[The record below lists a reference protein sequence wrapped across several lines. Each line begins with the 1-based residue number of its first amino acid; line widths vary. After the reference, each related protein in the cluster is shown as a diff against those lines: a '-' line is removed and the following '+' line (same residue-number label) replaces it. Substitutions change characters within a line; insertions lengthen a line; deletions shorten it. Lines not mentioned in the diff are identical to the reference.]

1 MTLKAG
7 INSLIFFVDVLFEQD
22 LRENLYCNKWLLS
35 ENFTFKYMF
44 SDTVRKG
51 IIDINSFNG
60 TEELAMLGSMSALSG
75 TGIWLIVASFF
86 KLPVSGTHSVVG
98 ATMGY
103 ALVAHGLSG
112 VKWKTF
118 GMIGKK

>member
-1 MTLKAG
+1 M
-7 INSLIFFVDVLFEQD
+7 LFEQD
-22 LRENLYCNKWLLS
+22 LRDNLYRNKWLLS
-35 ENFTFKYMF
+35 ENFTFKYTF

-75 TGIWLIVASFF
+75 TGIWLMVASFF

>member
-1 MTLKAG
+1 MKFANDFHD
-7 INSLIFFVDVLFEQD
+7 ISLFI
-22 LRENLYCNKWLLS
+22 
-35 ENFTFKYMF
+35 
-44 SDTVRKG
+44 DTVRKG

-60 TEELAMLGSMSALSG
+60 TEDLAMIGSLSALSG
-75 TGIWLIVASFF
+75 TGLWLIVATFF
-86 KLPVSGTHSVVG
+86 NLPVSGTHSVVA

-118 GMIGKK
+118 GLIGEILAWNVHVTLLRI